1 MPSIIEKWKQKF
13 SFKRKDHWEKVYT
26 KKSPSE
32 VSWYQT
38 HPGISLELIASR
50 GIDHSAKII
59 DVGAG
64 ASVLVDKLLEA
75 GYTDISVLDIS
86 SKAIDHAKERM
97 ESRAEQT
104 VWIITDITEFEPSR
118 QYDLWHDRAVF
129 HFLTEKIDR
138 QKYVEVLKKALKPQ
152 GHLILSAFSL
162 EGPPK
167 CSGLNVERYDVEKMK
182 QELGDEF
189 EFIKSVN
196 ESHVTPWQAKQ
207 EFIYGYFKRK

>member
-1 MPSIIEKWKQKF
+1 MSSRINKFKEKF

-38 HPGISLELIASR
+38 HPGISLELIASS

-75 GYTDISVLDIS
+75 DYKDISVLDIS
-86 SKAIDHAKERM
+86 SKAIDHAKERLGDQS
-97 ESRAEQT
+97 EKVT
-104 VWIITDITEFEPSR
+104 WVVTDITEFKPSQ

-129 HFLTEKIDR
+129 HFLTDENDR
-138 QKYVEVLKKALKPQ
+138 HKYVEALKKALKPG
-152 GHLILSAFSL
+152 GHLIISAFSL

-167 CSGLNVERYDVEKMK
+167 CSGLDVERYDAEKMK

-189 EFIKSVN
+189 EFITSVN
-196 ESHVTPWQAKQ
+196 ESHMTPWQAKQ